1 MNDKDRIEELERR
14 CKVLEDELRRLCDV
28 LSDEDVEAVLRL
40 LDEGK

>member
-1 MNDKDRIEELERR
+1 MTDKDRIAELERR

-28 LSDEDVEAVLRL
+28 LTNEDVEAVLRL